1 MAQQLSFDGDVVIV
15 GGGLAGQTLALALH
29 SAGVSVAVVDRGAK
43 ASPITAIKGNKSG
56 PTNLRFGLCILKIET
71 TSAISTSGILNDEF

>member
-29 SAGVSVAVVDRGAK
+29 SAGVSVAVVDVLPFSTQLDDRFDGRASALAYTSMRMLDTLGAG
-43 ASPITAIKGNKSG
+43 AR
-56 PTNLRFGLCILKIET
+56 LR
-71 TSAISTSGILNDEF
+71 EFTQ